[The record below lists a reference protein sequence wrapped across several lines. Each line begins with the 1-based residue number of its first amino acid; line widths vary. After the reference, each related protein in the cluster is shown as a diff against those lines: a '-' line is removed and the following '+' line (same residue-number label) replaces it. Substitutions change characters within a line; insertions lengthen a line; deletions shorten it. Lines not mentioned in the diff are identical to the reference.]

1 MLQALA
7 IAQLVLYIALLAL
20 LGQGALHLLAGAGRE
35 GNVFYR
41 LLRSVGGP
49 FTWLVRRV
57 TPKRLADRHVPV
69 LTFGLLFAAYIAV
82 TLERIALCVQAGMQG
97 CR

>member
-20 LGQGALHLLAGAGRE
+20 VGQGALYLLTGVGRE

-41 LLRSVGGP
+41 LLRSVGSP
-49 FTWLVRRV
+49 FKWLVRRV
-57 TPKRLADRHVPV
+57 APKRLADRHVPV
-69 LTFGLLFAAYIAV
+69 LTFGLVFVAYVAV
-82 TLERIALCVQAGMQG
+82 TLERIALCVQSGMQG

>member
-20 LGQGALHLLAGAGRE
+20 LGQGALYLLAGAGRE
-35 GNVFYR
+35 TNVFYR
-41 LLRSVGGP
+41 LLRSVGSP
-49 FTWLVRRV
+49 FTGLVRRC
-57 TPKRLADRHVPV
+57 TPRQLADRHVPV
-69 LTFGLLFAAYIAV
+69 LTFALLLAAYTAV